1 MRVRMQ
7 MQMWLLGQLDAYS
20 ALWRLTTEYDR
31 RQKVL

>member
-7 MQMWLLGQLDAYS
+7 MQTWSLGQPDAYS
-20 ALWRLTTEYDR
+20 ALWRLTTEYNR